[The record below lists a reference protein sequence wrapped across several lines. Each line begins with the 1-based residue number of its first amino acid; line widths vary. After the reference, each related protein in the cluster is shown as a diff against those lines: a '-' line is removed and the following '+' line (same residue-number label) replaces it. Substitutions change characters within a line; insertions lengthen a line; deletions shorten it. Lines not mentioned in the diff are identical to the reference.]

1 LIIFTPQKKQMKK
14 ANSILIVILISAAC
28 TFIVSLNSCKKTKLA
43 CDGVTCQNGGV
54 CINGV
59 CSCATGY
66 EGSDCST
73 YKRDKFIATYN
84 GNVEFNANSKYNLV
98 SKSMS
103 IAAGTGFNQITISNL
118 GIEIYS
124 NQYDLSFANPATVN
138 GIIDFSNN
146 TINVPE
152 QMDAA
157 GNIYSGSGAI
167 LSDNKFTF
175 TYYSINSSNGYSISV
190 RFTGTK

>member
-1 LIIFTPQKKQMKK
+1 MNLKLFKSYVSIIVVCCTVSSLIT
-14 ANSILIVILISAAC
+14 
-28 TFIVSLNSCKKTKLA
+28 LNSCKKTKLA

-54 CINGV
+54 CINGA

-73 YKRDKFIATYN
+73 FKRDKFIATYN